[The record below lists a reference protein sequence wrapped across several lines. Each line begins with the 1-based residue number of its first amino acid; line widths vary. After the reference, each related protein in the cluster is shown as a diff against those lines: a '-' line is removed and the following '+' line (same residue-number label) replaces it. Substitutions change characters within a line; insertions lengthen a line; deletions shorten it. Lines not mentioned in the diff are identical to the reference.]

1 MHSFSCHALQSGPG
15 PGPGPLEKADPIPKF
30 IVWVK
35 DSQVWQIR
43 GCWFQIRQKFL
54 KILTQKYPNEAFL
67 VPNLGILFFH
77 ETLHLAKF
85 KGADLKYDNS
95 FLKILAQK
103 YLTKAFWVT
112 KLGIFILSRNFAF
125 IQIRGCYFK
134 YHNSFS
140 KY

>member
-1 MHSFSCHALQSGPG
+1 MLFISSKKIFYFWRYSNFCPYFFGFEQKWLHKKAKAIFKILDVSNWKQIITMHSFSCHALQSGPG

-67 VPNLGILFFH
+67 VPNLGIF
-77 ETLHLAKF
+77 
-85 KGADLKYDNS
+85 
-95 FLKILAQK
+95 
-103 YLTKAFWVT
+103 
-112 KLGIFILSRNFAF
+112 IFSRNFTF
-125 IQIRGCYFK
+125 SQI
-134 YHNSFS
+134 
-140 KY
+140 